1 MKIVCFY
8 LMGHDDE
15 RVRRSAAD
23 HAAYWRTLA
32 LPEYLGGPFVDRT
45 GGLITFDAV
54 DETAA
59 RSLVRDDPF
68 VSERLIAQF
77 WVTAWA
83 TE

>member
-1 MKIVCFY
+1 MKILYFY
-8 LMGHDDE
+8 LMGHDEE

-23 HAAYWRTLA
+23 HAAYWRALA
-32 LPEYLGGPFVDRT
+32 LPEYQGGPFVDRT

-59 RSLVRDDPF
+59 RSLVRHDPF
-68 VSERLIAQF
+68 VRQGLIVQS
-77 WVTAWA
+77 WVTPWA